1 MVSHKVSQKEIIQD
15 MRAGMD
21 DAAIRKKYN
30 LSPKGLQTLHDKL
43 IEAGLLGKDF
53 NTRSRTL
60 NLLTILAD
68 IRSGM
73 TRSDLLE
80 KYTLTDKTLR
90 QVVQKLIAAEGKRS
104 AFDGPETVIEEPA
117 DFLATGEFVRHEV
130 DFDLPVYEAY
140 RPEII
145 GKVRDVSE
153 EGISVTG
160 IEASRGDF
168 KNLVVV
174 ADDLGQ
180 FSSFEFEGYCRWAF
194 TDSVDRVCIAGF
206 AIETISI
213 SDAQELQKLV
223 HVVTISG

>member
-1 MVSHKVSQKEIIQD
+1 MVSRKVSQKEIVQD

-30 LSPKGLQTLHDKL
+30 LSPKGLRTLYDKL

-53 NTRSRTL
+53 NTHSRTL

-90 QVVQKLIAAEGKRS
+90 QVVQKLLAAEGKRS

-140 RPEII
+140 RPEIV

-168 KNLVVV
+168 
-174 ADDLGQ
+174 
-180 FSSFEFEGYCRWAF
+180 
-194 TDSVDRVCIAGF
+194 
-206 AIETISI
+206 
-213 SDAQELQKLV
+213 
-223 HVVTISG
+223 

>member
-1 MVSHKVSQKEIIQD
+1 
-15 MRAGMD
+15 
-21 DAAIRKKYN
+21 
-30 LSPKGLQTLHDKL
+30 
-43 IEAGLLGKDF
+43 
-53 NTRSRTL
+53 
-60 NLLTILAD
+60 
-68 IRSGM
+68 M

-213 SDAQELQKLV
+213 SDARELQKLV
-223 HVVTISG
+223 HVVTTSG